1 MVKPP
6 SVRFQLLKL
15 MSDVARTQLG
25 VTKLLVMNDL
35 CTISVISDRG
45 GGGGPGSLT
54 NFFLISYH
62 YTAESCDFVVSGEHF
77 TDLRG
82 FPSMVAMFGINTNS
96 M

>member
-1 MVKPP
+1 
-6 SVRFQLLKL
+6 

-25 VTKLLVMNDL
+25 VTKLLIVNDL
-35 CTISVISDRG
+35 CNISVVNDR
-45 GGGGPGSLT
+45 GGGPGSLT

-82 FPSMVAMFGINTNS
+82 FPSMVAKFCINTNS
-96 M
+96 K